1 MSARCCALRSVG
13 TSLNRSTVLTAYNG
27 MQDTTVV
34 GHTHSGAPRSFQH
47 PAVQSACMFAGEF
60 LCLLLY
66 VAMQWRRSKAA
77 QPDTQHGLSLAPDTE
92 RHSIKCLLSFALPTI
107 CDAAAT
113 TLLNLGLF
121 FT

>member
-1 MSARCCALRSVG
+1 MALTSVLPP
-13 TSLNRSTVLTAYNG
+13 S
-27 MQDTTVV
+27 QDTTVV
-34 GHTHSGAPRSFQH
+34 AHGHHGAPLTFRH

-66 VAMQWRRSKAA
+66 VAMQWRKKAA
-77 QPDTQHGLSLAPDTE
+77 APDPMHGELSFEPNTQ
-92 RHSIKCLLSFALPTI
+92 RHSMRTFLSFSLPAV

>member
-1 MSARCCALRSVG
+1 M
-13 TSLNRSTVLTAYNG
+13 
-27 MQDTTVV
+27 V
-34 GHTHSGAPRSFQH
+34 GHTHSGVPRSFKH

-66 VAMQWRRSKAA
+66 VAMQWRKSKTSR
-77 QPDTQHGLSLAPDTE
+77 PDPQRMLSLEPDTE

>member
-1 MSARCCALRSVG
+1 
-13 TSLNRSTVLTAYNG
+13 VLTASG
-27 MQDTTVV
+27 GLQDTTVV
-34 GHTHSGAPRSFQH
+34 GHTHSGAPVSFKH

-66 VAMQWRRSKAA
+66 VAMQWRKSKPA
-77 QPDTQHGLSLAPDTE
+77 QPDQLHGVLLQPDTE
-92 RHSIKCLLSFALPTI
+92 RHSLKCLLSFALPTV

-121 FT
+121 FTYVVVVRA